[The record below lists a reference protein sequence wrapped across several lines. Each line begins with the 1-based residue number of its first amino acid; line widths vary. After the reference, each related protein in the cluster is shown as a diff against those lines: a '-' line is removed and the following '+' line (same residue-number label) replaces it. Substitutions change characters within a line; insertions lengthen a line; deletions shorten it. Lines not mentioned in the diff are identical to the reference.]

1 MGNIGAVVLAA
12 GLSKR
17 FGGES
22 KLLADL
28 GGEPL
33 VRHAVRAVAESGLA
47 DVVVVTGREA
57 GACRDALRDLP
68 VQFVHNPKWED
79 GMGSSIAC
87 GVAALDADLAGAFIV
102 PGDMPFITP
111 DLLRTL
117 MAAFSET
124 GERRAVFPTSPAG
137 EQRTPVLW
145 PRHLLSRLRSLSGAE
160 GGKSLLKS
168 IAGDALGVT
177 IADQSLLTDV
187 DTAEDMDAARQHLHA
202 AGSPAVSRHR
212 L

>member
-1 MGNIGAVVLAA
+1 LGNIGAVVLAA

-22 KLLADL
+22 KLMADL

-33 VRHAVRAVAESGLA
+33 VRHAVRAVAGSGLA

-57 GACRDALRDLP
+57 DACREALRDLP
-68 VQFVHNPKWED
+68 VRFVHNPKWED
-79 GMGSSIAC
+79 GMGSSIAS
-87 GVAALDADLAGAFIV
+87 GVAALDGDLAGAFIV

-111 DLLRTL
+111 DLLQSL
-117 MAAFSET
+117 IAAFHE
-124 GERRAVFPTSPAG
+124 GREELAIFPSSPSG
-137 EQRTPVLW
+137 EQRAPVLW
-145 PRHLLSRLRSLSGAE
+145 PRRLLPRLRSLSGTE
-160 GGKSLLKS
+160 GGKALLKS
-168 IAGDALGVT
+168 IAGDALGLT

-202 AGSPAVSRHR
+202 VGSPAVSPHR
-212 L
+212 P

>member
-17 FGGES
+17 FGGDS

-33 VRHAVRAVAESGLA
+33 VCHAVRAVLGSGLA
-47 DVVVVTGREA
+47 DVAVVTGREA
-57 GACRDALRDLP
+57 EACREALRDLP
-68 VQFVHNPKWED
+68 VRFVHNAEWED

-102 PGDMPFITP
+102 PGDMPFITSN
-111 DLLRTL
+111 LLRTL
-117 MAAFSET
+117 IAAFNEN
-124 GERRAVFPTSPAG
+124 GERLAVFPSSPSG
-137 EQRTPVLW
+137 EQRAPVLW
-145 PRHLLSRLRSLSGAE
+145 PRHLLPRLSSLSGAE
-160 GGKSLLKS
+160 GGKALLKGLRDGTR
-168 IAGDALGVT
+168 AVT
-177 IADQSLLTDV
+177 IADQSLLTDI
-187 DTAEDMDAARQHLHA
+187 DTADDLEAARQHLHA

-212 L
+212 P